1 MARKLHWSHFQGNRM
16 SMPGHHPSRH
26 PAASAQPF
34 LATDIGGTH
43 ARVALVRAA
52 SDPTAG
58 PDVLAYRSFDC
69 AAFTGLAPLLQA
81 FLAAETTTPVTRC
94 VLACAGQQV
103 GDEVLNDN
111 SAWPI
116 RVSALRRTL
125 ALDDLTVLNDFVAL
139 AHALDAQQTA
149 NARLL
154 CGPDTTARG
163 PVLVVGPGTGL
174 GAAVRMPTADGTL
187 VLTTEAGQV
196 DFAPHSLRERAV
208 LDWLAPQGGYVPAE
222 RLLSGPGLLTI
233 YRALC
238 AIDHATPLQTS
249 PEAVTAAAVRRV
261 DAHAAEAVSVFCAAL
276 GGFTGN
282 LAMTFMAF
290 GGVYLAGGFLD
301 ALFAL
306 LAHSAFEER
315 FLHANSVHSMLSR
328 IPVHVIA
335 HGRLGVVGAAR
346 WYLQQGAPPP
356 VHADGLAA

>member
-1 MARKLHWSHFQGNRM
+1 M
-16 SMPGHHPSRH
+16 SNNHPPRRTG
-26 PAASAQPF
+26 ASTPLF

-52 SDPTAG
+52 GVAATA
-58 PDVLAYRSFDC
+58 PEVLAYRSFDC
-69 AAFTGLAPLLQA
+69 AEFSGLAPLLQA
-81 FLAAETTTPVTRC
+81 FLAAEAEAPVTRC

-111 SAWPI
+111 AAWPI
-116 RVSALRRTL
+116 RVSPLRRTL

-139 AHALDAQQTA
+139 AHAMDAGQTA

-154 CGPDTTARG
+154 CGPGTAGHG

-174 GAAVRMPTADGTL
+174 GAAVRMPSPGGTT

-208 LDWLAPQGGYVPAE
+208 LAWLAPHGGYVAAE
-222 RLLSGPGLLTI
+222 RILSGPGLLTI

-238 AIDHATPLQTS
+238 ALDHATPLQTT
-249 PEAVTAAAVRRV
+249 PEAVTAAAVRRA
-261 DAHAAEAVSVFCAAL
+261 DAHAVEAVDMFCAAL
-276 GGFTGN
+276 GSFTGN

-301 ALFAL
+301 ALFAV

-315 FLHANSVHSMLSR
+315 FLHAHSVHSMLSR

-335 HGRLGVVGAAR
+335 HGRLGVIGAAH
-346 WYLQQGAPPP
+346 WYLRQQAAQAPAL
-356 VHADGLAA
+356 ADGLAA